1 MTLDELYKI
10 LLSDNPSDSIKS
22 NEERIFEIIP
32 ELRTCKGF
40 NQNNEWHIYDV
51 YEHIMHVVD
60 GVPANKVMRLA
71 ALFHDIGKPAS
82 YKEDE
87 NGIGHFKGHWDES
100 IKAFIAFADKFELD
114 EIIRN
119 RVIDLIYYHDMHID
133 KLDGNELKDVINK
146 FGIEGIKELYELKRS
161 DLLAQNPKYYFILD
175 DYDKQE
181 KEVLSSLIE
190 RVKEEYNSIKTPEEI
205 LEFMNKNISYGWI
218 DNEGGRHLN
227 ELVGFRK
234 KYRISSLNETLEIGL
249 GTCIEQVY
257 LMHIL
262 LDKIGIN
269 NKMFCTR
276 VYEGRDFNNLE
287 AEEHLHCFVL
297 YYLNGKVYQI
307 EHPDMERAGIH
318 EFSSE
323 EEAVS
328 KLNAHYE
335 EMADGITR
343 PVTVFTNVE
352 PGLSFKEFNEYINSL
367 DNNRVMN

>member
-100 IKAFIAFADKFELD
+100 IKVFIAFADKFELD

-161 DLLAQNPKYYFILD
+161 DLLAQNIRIYEQKY
-175 DYDKQE
+175 
-181 KEVLSSLIE
+181 
-190 RVKEEYNSIKTPEEI
+190 
-205 LEFMNKNISYGWI
+205 
-218 DNEGGRHLN
+218 
-227 ELVGFRK
+227 
-234 KYRISSLNETLEIGL
+234 
-249 GTCIEQVY
+249 
-257 LMHIL
+257 
-262 LDKIGIN
+262 
-269 NKMFCTR
+269 
-276 VYEGRDFNNLE
+276 
-287 AEEHLHCFVL
+287 FVWM
-297 YYLNGKVYQI
+297 
-307 EHPDMERAGIH
+307 D
-318 EFSSE
+318 
-323 EEAVS
+323 
-328 KLNAHYE
+328 
-335 EMADGITR
+335 
-343 PVTVFTNVE
+343 
-352 PGLSFKEFNEYINSL
+352 
-367 DNNRVMN
+367 